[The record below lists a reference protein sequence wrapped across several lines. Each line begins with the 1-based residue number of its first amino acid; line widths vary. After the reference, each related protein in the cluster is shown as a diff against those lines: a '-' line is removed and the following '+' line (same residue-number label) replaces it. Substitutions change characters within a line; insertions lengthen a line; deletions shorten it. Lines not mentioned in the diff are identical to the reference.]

1 MKGLAYLLATLLG
14 LLGLVFCTAAAA
26 TGLWPRWILGGLLL
40 ASAVTVA
47 VLTRLKPPATTIV
60 QKIDFTGKA
69 RLAELKC
76 ATCGGSLD
84 AAKSRIKDGAVFVSC
99 PYCGAESQ
107 IEEDVKW

>member
-1 MKGLAYLLATLLG
+1 MKILAYLLAALLG
-14 LLGLVFCTAAAA
+14 LLGLVFCTAATA
-26 TGLWPRWILGGLLL
+26 TGLWPRWLLGGLLL

-47 VLTRLKPPATTIV
+47 ILAGRKPPAVTLV
-60 QKIDFTGKA
+60 QRIDFTGRA

-76 ATCGGSLD
+76 ATCGGSLS
-84 AAKSRIKDGAVFVSC
+84 AAKSHIKDGAVFVSC